1 MAENGTGYCQGPQKL
16 VECTEELSGLPP
28 ADGIILVDTNPGNAA
43 SAVRRINAAVT
54 NDHAILNDNQPAE
67 IDPSLDPFRPEN
79 GYNADG
85 ASTYTEAFRE
95 RYFTAQSERM
105 NGLIEL
111 AQSQLRD
118 IENGVGRFTDN
129 DVFIVVRADTAEL
142 MVLDTSI
149 HHTSMRPQK
158 VLRND
163 GTVVR
168 QIAESVRVPLPEL
181 ATQNTSLAQGALFL
195 TVRSFLSTY
204 AMRSTHSMDGLDW
217 CSTNNSVPCAV
228 QAISAPILISTM
240 GGHNYIRFNETHYDL
255 AKSEDKD
262 FIVVEG
268 ATHPQFPCVPCE
280 QTPGQYSNT
289 VENFFNYTRDWINQ
303 RF

>member
-79 GYNADG
+79 GYNAGG

-129 DVFIVVRADTAEL
+129 DVLIVVRADTAEL

-168 QIAESVRVPLPEL
+168 QIVESVRVPLPEL

-195 TVRSFLSTY
+195 TVRSLPEHLRHAVHAFHG
-204 AMRSTHSMDGLDW
+204 RSRLVFH
-217 CSTNNSVPCAV
+217 
-228 QAISAPILISTM
+228 Q
-240 GGHNYIRFNETHYDL
+240 
-255 AKSEDKD
+255 
-262 FIVVEG
+262 
-268 ATHPQFPCVPCE
+268 
-280 QTPGQYSNT
+280 
-289 VENFFNYTRDWINQ
+289 
-303 RF
+303 